1 MVSAFSEFC
10 GTYNSLSY
18 TKNVKQMKLRFSWL
32 SKPPFNLSW
41 NITVALTMEDCILG
55 VVRRE
60 KPRHS
65 REQVG
70 RTSSSFLDSWWPSS
84 GQNFKSTRFAFS
96 FFCQIFSTPG
106 IPYFPHCPSPPHS
119 AYSTLRKCSAYPSA
133 LSLVLP

>member
-1 MVSAFSEFC
+1 MVFAFSEFC

-32 SKPPFNLSW
+32 SKTPYKPSG
-41 NITVALTMEDCILG
+41 NITEALTIEDCILS
-55 VVRRE
+55 VARRE

-65 REQVG
+65 REQLG

-84 GQNFKSTRFAFS
+84 GHNFKSTHFVFS
-96 FFCQIFSTPG
+96 FFSQIFGTPG
-106 IPYFPHCPSPPHS
+106 IPYFTLPFPSPLGLF
-119 AYSTLRKCSAYPSA
+119 YLRKCSAYLSA